1 MLARGF
7 VTCGRLEGTIGL
19 QMNFRTHLG
28 RPFDFRHWSNLVL
41 LGLVLVTAIAAAVLW
56 LNGEPGAIAM
66 TPVYA
71 FLVWGV
77 LREIDP
83 DHDWT
88 ALVAAAVT
96 AVWSLSG
103 GPITS
108 ALALAGL
115 MVAARIITSTTGRRP
130 LLTDLAAVSV
140 FGIVMGFSLEGWVA
154 GFGIALA
161 IYLDDRLSG
170 DNRLP
175 AIGASVLTAIGT
187 TVVANLIGAFPER
200 LPDIIP
206 GVAAA
211 AGVAALAL
219 LVREPAEPISQVDA
233 RHAAFMDPVRL
244 HMSRSVVGILV
255 FAMAVLGGL
264 ESEGLI
270 VIIGALGLAVVAN
283 EIELI
288 RRRNL

>member
-211 AGVAALAL
+211 AVVAALAL

>member
-1 MLARGF
+1 MD
-7 VTCGRLEGTIGL
+7 
-19 QMNFRTHLG
+19 FRTHLG
-28 RPFDFRHWSNLVL
+28 RPFDFRRWPNLVM

-56 LNGEPGAIAM
+56 LNGEPGAIAL

-71 FLVWGV
+71 FLVWAL

-83 DHDWT
+83 DHHWT
-88 ALVAAAVT
+88 ALGAAAVT
-96 AVWSLSG
+96 AVWGLSG
-103 GPITS
+103 APITS
-108 ALALAGL
+108 GLALAGL

-130 LLTDLAAVSV
+130 LLTDLAEVAVV
-140 FGIVMGFSLEGWVA
+140 GIVLGFSLEGWAA

-170 DNRLP
+170 DSRLP
-175 AIGASVLTAIGT
+175 AIGASALTAIGT
-187 TVVANLIGAFPER
+187 TVVANLTGAFPER

-211 AGVAALAL
+211 AGGVALAV

-233 RHAAFMDPVRL
+233 RHAAFMDRVRL
-244 HMSRSVVGILV
+244 HVSRSVVGIVV
-255 FAMAVLGGL
+255 FVMAVLGGHR
-264 ESEGLI
+264 SEGLI
-270 VIIGALGLAVVAN
+270 VIIVALGLAIIAN

>member
-1 MLARGF
+1 MLASGF

-19 QMNFRTHLG
+19 QMDFRTHLG
-28 RPFDFRHWSNLVL
+28 RPFDFRRWSNLVL
-41 LGLVLVTAIAAAVLW
+41 SGLVVVTTIAAAVLW
-56 LNGEPGAIAM
+56 LNGEPATIAL

-71 FLVWGV
+71 FLVWAL

-88 ALVAAAVT
+88 ALLAAAVT
-96 AVWSLSG
+96 AIWGLSG

-130 LLTDLAAVSV
+130 LLTDLAAVAV
-140 FGIVMGFSLEGWVA
+140 FGIVIGFSLEGWAA

-170 DNRLP
+170 GNRLP
-175 AIGASVLTAIGT
+175 AIGASALTAIGT
-187 TVVANLIGAFPER
+187 TVVANLTGAFPER
-200 LPDIIP
+200 LPSIIP

-211 AGVAALAL
+211 AGVAALL
-219 LVREPAEPISQVDA
+219 ILVREPAEPISQVDA
-233 RHAAFMDPVRL
+233 RHAAFMDRARL
-244 HMSRSVVGILV
+244 HMSRSVVAILV
-255 FAMAVLGGL
+255 FLVAVLGGL
-264 ESEGLI
+264 RSEGLVMII
-270 VIIGALGLAVVAN
+270 VALGLAVVAN

-288 RRRNL
+288 RRPSL